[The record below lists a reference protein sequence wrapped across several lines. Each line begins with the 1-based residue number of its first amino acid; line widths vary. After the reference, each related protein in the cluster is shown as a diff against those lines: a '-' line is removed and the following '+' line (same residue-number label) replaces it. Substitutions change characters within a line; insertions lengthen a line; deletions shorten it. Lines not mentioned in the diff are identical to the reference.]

1 MTLGELAAHHG
12 LSLQVDDSSRATR
25 DEGSG
30 LQVSGVVL
38 DNRAVLAGDLFAAL
52 PGTHTH
58 GVRFA
63 ASAVEAGAV
72 AILTDEGGLDQ
83 ALACGVPVLVSA
95 SDRSLREVLAQL
107 SAQVYGSPATAL
119 TTFGVTGT
127 NGKTTTTFLL
137 ASLVELLGRR
147 PGLVGTVE
155 LRVGGQVQASQM
167 TTPESP
173 DLQAIVA
180 TMVERGDT
188 DLVMEVSSH
197 AIELH
202 RADALAFD
210 VAAFTH
216 LSSDHLDFHG
226 DQEGYF
232 AAKAKLFTAQ
242 RASQAVICVDEKWG
256 QRLAAECEIPVT
268 TLATGGEGD
277 LIADWQVHDIVA
289 TASGSEFTLTGPAG
303 EIRTSVALPGSF
315 NVSNAAL
322 AMVCLLASGVTLS
335 ELEVVLARS
344 DGLRASVPGRMEV
357 VAQSPRCVVDFAHNA
372 DALERA
378 LAALRATTQ
387 GRLHVVFGATGE
399 RDTTKRAEM
408 GRIAVLGAD
417 EVIITD
423 DDPHGEDPALIRA
436 GVLEGARAAQA
447 TAGGRGTVVHE
458 IAPRAAAIA
467 AAVANAALNDSV
479 LIAGRGHETI
489 QEVAGVNLELDDR
502 VEVLAAIAAREGSS

>member
-1 MTLGELAAHHG
+1 MHLANGGGPSADPAILGDLP
-12 LSLQVDDSSRATR
+12 VT
-25 DEGSG
+25 
-30 LQVSGVVL
+30 GVVL
-38 DNRAVLAGDLFAAL
+38 DNRLATPGDLFAAL
-52 PGTHTH
+52 PGDHTH
-58 GVRFA
+58 GARFA

-72 AILTDEGGLDQ
+72 AILTDASGVEQ
-83 ALACGVPVLVSA
+83 AQATGVPVLVTA
-95 SDRSLREVLAQL
+95 PETNLREVVAKV
-107 SAQVYGSPATAL
+107 SAQVYGSPAAAL
-119 TTFGVTGT
+119 ATFGVTGT

-137 ASLVELLGRR
+137 SYVLELLGRR

-155 LRVGGQVQASQM
+155 LRVGGQAQASAM

-202 RADALAFD
+202 RADALSFN

-226 DQEGYF
+226 DLESYF
-232 AAKAKLFTAQ
+232 AAKAKLFTPQ
-242 RASQAVICVDEKWG
+242 RAAHAVICVDDVWG
-256 QRLAAECEIPVT
+256 QRLARECELPVT
-268 TLATGGEGD
+268 TVATHISTDVE
-277 LIADWQVHDIVA
+277 ADWRVRDIVG
-289 TASGSEFTLTGPAG
+289 TASGSDFTLSGRDG
-303 EIRTSVALPGSF
+303 ELRTSIALPGEF

-322 AMVCLLASGVTLS
+322 ALVSLLASGVSLG
-335 ELEVVLARS
+335 ELERVLSAS
-344 DGLRASVPGRMEV
+344 GGLATAVPGRMEV
-357 VAQSPRCVVDFAHNA
+357 VSQSPRCVVDFAHNA
-372 DALERA
+372 DALELA
-378 LAALRATTQ
+378 LAALRSTTT

-423 DDPHGEDPALIRA
+423 DDPHDEDPAVIRA
-436 GVLEGARAAQA
+436 GVASGARAAQA
-447 TAGGRGTVVHE
+447 TDAGRGTVVQE

-467 AAVANAALNDSV
+467 AAVAKAGPHDTI

-502 VEVLAAIAAREGSS
+502 EEVRVALAAREGSL